1 MQDNEVPVQ
10 TLFTSPARRFFD
22 ASDINRVC
30 NHEKVRPFLGGDV
43 DTPLDLTGILGNTS
57 NIGLECGG
65 FYSVYIQVVP
75 GHYEIHTMIDPDAP
89 PADTVASACATL
101 QYMFTTTNCV
111 EVVTRVPDSNKRAR
125 RLAEAS
131 GMVKEFRVSRGW
143 QVGGSV
149 EECDI
154 LTLPL
159 TAWIAKA
166 PGLETW
172 GEGFHHQ
179 IDEACARAG
188 VTRAEHP
195 DDSNHD
201 RYAGAAFA
209 MVKGGQV
216 SKAVFAYNR
225 WALVSGYMPIACI
238 NIKPLVVHIGDMALE
253 VHEDRLEVIRCL

>member
-1 MQDNEVPVQ
+1 MRFQVQ
-10 TLFTSPARRFFD
+10 TLFTPTPKRLFD
-22 ASDINRVC
+22 ARDINRVC
-30 NHEKVRPFLGGDV
+30 NHAKVRPYLGGDL
-43 DTPLDLTGILGNTS
+43 DAELDLSGILENTS

-65 FYSVYIQVVP
+65 FYSVYAQVVP
-75 GHYEIHTMIDPDAP
+75 GHYEIHTMIDPEAP

-111 EVVTRVPDSNKRAR
+111 EVVTRVPDSNVRAR
-125 RLAEAS
+125 RLAEAA

-143 QVGGSV
+143 SVGGSV

-159 TAWIAKA
+159 TAWMAKA
-166 PGLETW
+166 PGLEAW
-172 GEGFHHQ
+172 GEDFHHQ

-188 VTRAEHP
+188 VTRSEHP

-201 RYAGAAFA
+201 RYAGATFA

-216 SKAVFAYNR
+216 PKAVFAYNR
-225 WALVSGYMPIACI
+225 WALVSGYKPIACI
-238 NIKPLVVHIGDMALE
+238 NIKPLVIHIGDMALE